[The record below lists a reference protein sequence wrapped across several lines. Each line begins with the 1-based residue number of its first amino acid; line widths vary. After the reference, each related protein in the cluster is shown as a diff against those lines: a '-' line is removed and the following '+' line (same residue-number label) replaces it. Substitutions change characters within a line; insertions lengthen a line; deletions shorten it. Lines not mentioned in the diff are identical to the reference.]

1 MLESNAIPCL
11 KLLLKFAFR
20 LLQRVR
26 PCQPM
31 WKLASLFPSL
41 WVDIATMGGCQKLNF
56 YYMFIIFRKKFSHFR
71 KLAKMNLMKLI
82 SLWDL

>member
-20 LLQRVR
+20 FLQRVR

-41 WVDIATMGGCQKLNF
+41 RVDIATMGGCQK
-56 YYMFIIFRKKFSHFR
+56 
-71 KLAKMNLMKLI
+71 
-82 SLWDL
+82 